1 MALIKQVK
9 QVKKVTISIH
19 VSKDLAD
26 KFNFELDKYNKSNQ
40 SNSILDFDPLV
51 KKLVDEL
58 TKINTDSGVND
69 ESVTDKI

>member
-9 QVKKVTISIH
+9 QVKKVTINIH
-19 VSKDLAD
+19 VSKDLAER
-26 KFNFELDKYNKSNQ
+26 FNIELEKYNKSNQ

-58 TKINTDSGVND
+58 TKINTNSSVND
-69 ESVTDKI
+69 ESITDKI